1 MNTRNIQTIMQTLRD
16 TAETHPNDV
25 IANAAS
31 ALAAR
36 MEIMREPITVAQF
49 SENEISVI
57 RYSHQW
63 LTQHPRSANVK
74 A

>member
-1 MNTRNIQTIMQTLRD
+1 MRTIQKIMQTLRD
-16 TAETHPNDV
+16 VAETHPNDV

-36 MEIMREPITVAQF
+36 MEIMPEPIRAEQF
-49 SENEISVI
+49 TGTELDLI

-63 LTQHPRSANVK
+63 LTEHPRSRSVTA
-74 A
+74 